1 MRVVVT
7 GAIGFIG
14 RWLVEE
20 LLHQGDDVTIIIRN
34 RAVMPKDWIGK
45 VRIVESS
52 MEKYNELTRKDFD
65 YLVFDLFFH
74 LAWEGVSGEENGI
87 LTTQLRNIQTTCD
100 ALYLAV
106 RLNCV
111 KFINAGSIMEY
122 EAMQYLS
129 IDKVKPNMRNI
140 YSTAKLAADFMAKTI
155 ATQENIMYVNA
166 IISNV
171 YGAGEKS
178 SRFFNTTLRKM
189 QKNEIVKLTKC
200 TQLYDFIYVS
210 DAVRAIIFIG
220 KNGDRNV
227 SYYIGNAKQY
237 PLKYFVLKM
246 KEILESDSE
255 LLFGAADFE
264 GIFLSYDN
272 LDTKKLERMGFEVEI
287 AFETGIILTRDWIL
301 LNEYHEFARRD

>member
-122 EAMQYLS
+122 EAIHHL
-129 IDKVKPNMRNI
+129 
-140 YSTAKLAADFMAKTI
+140 
-155 ATQENIMYVNA
+155 
-166 IISNV
+166 
-171 YGAGEKS
+171 
-178 SRFFNTTLRKM
+178 
-189 QKNEIVKLTKC
+189 
-200 TQLYDFIYVS
+200 
-210 DAVRAIIFIG
+210 
-220 KNGDRNV
+220 
-227 SYYIGNAKQY
+227 
-237 PLKYFVLKM
+237 
-246 KEILESDSE
+246 
-255 LLFGAADFE
+255 
-264 GIFLSYDN
+264 
-272 LDTKKLERMGFEVEI
+272 
-287 AFETGIILTRDWIL
+287 
-301 LNEYHEFARRD
+301 